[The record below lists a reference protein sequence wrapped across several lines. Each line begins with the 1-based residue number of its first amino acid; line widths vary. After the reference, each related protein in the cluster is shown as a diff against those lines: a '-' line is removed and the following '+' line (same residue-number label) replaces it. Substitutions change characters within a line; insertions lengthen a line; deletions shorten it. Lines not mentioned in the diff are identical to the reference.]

1 MKRTLTTIVLLLA
14 VAVAALAQTT
24 PAPALPS
31 VDEVLKKHVDAVGG
45 KAALEKASS
54 RLEKGSLDIPAMG
67 ASGTFEVYS
76 KAPNKTLTVV
86 TIDGAGVFLQG
97 YDGKTGW
104 DKDPFQ
110 GLRELSGTELATR
123 RRASEFYGELK
134 FKELY
139 PKTAVTGKSKVGE
152 REVYVVEA
160 TPAEGD
166 PEKFYFD
173 TQSGLMLRNDSVVD
187 GPQGRMPT
195 ETYFE
200 DYKAVDGIMRPHTL
214 RQSNSAISFVIK
226 LTEVKHNAAIEDAKF
241 AKPAQ

>member
-1 MKRTLTTIVLLLA
+1 MVLLLA
-14 VAVAALAQTT
+14 VAVATFAQTT
-24 PAPALPS
+24 PAPALPAL
-31 VDEVLKKHVDAVGG
+31 DEVLKKHVEAVGG
-45 KAALEKASS
+45 KAAIEKANS
-54 RLEKGSLDIPAMG
+54 RLEKGTLEIPAMG
-67 ASGTFEVYS
+67 ASGTIEVYA
-76 KAPNKTLTVV
+76 KAPNKMLTVV

-97 YDGKTGW
+97 YDGKIGW

-110 GLRELSGTELATR
+110 GLRELSGSELATR
-123 RRASEFYGELK
+123 RRGSEFFLELK

-139 PKTAVTGKSKVGE
+139 PKAAVTGKSKVGE

-160 TPAEGD
+160 TPVDGE

-173 TQSGLMLRNDSVVD
+173 AQSGLMLRNDSVVD
-187 GPQGRMPT
+187 SPQGRMPT

-214 RQSNSAISFVIK
+214 RQTNSAISFVIK
-226 LTEVKHNAAIEDAKF
+226 VTEVKHNAAIEDAKF